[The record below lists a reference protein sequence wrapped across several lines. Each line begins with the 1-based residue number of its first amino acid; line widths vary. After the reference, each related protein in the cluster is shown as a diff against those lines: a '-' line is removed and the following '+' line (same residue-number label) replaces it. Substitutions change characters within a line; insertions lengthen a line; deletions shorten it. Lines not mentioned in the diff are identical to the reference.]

1 MMTDSF
7 LRYIRFEKRYSTH
20 TFTAYETDLRSFGLF
35 LKTHYPDITSQSA
48 DHGIIRSWILELAE
62 QNMSPK
68 SLNRK
73 IACLRSYYKF
83 LLRKEIISRNPMLN
97 IKAPKVKKAL
107 PAFVEEKHMDQLLD
121 LSSFPDDFYG
131 QRDKTIL
138 EILYGTGIRVSELLG
153 LSISDISFTERLIK
167 VKGKG
172 NKERLVPLPAS
183 TETQLRYY
191 LQKRADAFSESTTDT
206 LILTDSGKPAYAPLV
221 YRSVKKY
228 LSTVTSSDKKNPHV
242 LRHSFATHLLNRGA
256 DLNAVKEL
264 LGHSSLAATQVYT
277 HNTAEKLK
285 KVFEKAHP
293 KA

>member
-1 MMTDSF
+1 MTDSF
-7 LRYIRFEKRYSTH
+7 LRYIRFEKRYSKH
-20 TFTAYETDLRSFGLF
+20 TSTAYETDLRSFELF
-35 LKTHYPDITSQSA
+35 LQSHYPDVTIQSA

-83 LLRKEIISRNPMLN
+83 LLRNDVILRNPMLN
-97 IKAPKVKKAL
+97 IKAPKVKKSL
-107 PAFVEEKHMDQLLD
+107 PAFVEEKRMDQLLD
-121 LSSFPDDFYG
+121 VVTFSDDFEG

-153 LSISDISFTERLIK
+153 LSVSDISFTERLMK

-172 NKERLVPLPAS
+172 NKERLLPLPTSA
-183 TETQLRYY
+183 ETQLKHYMR
-191 LQKRADAFSESTTDT
+191 KRTETFPEAATEA

-221 YRSVKKY
+221 YRTVKKY
-228 LSTVTSSDKKNPHV
+228 LSTVTSADKKNPHV

-264 LGHSSLAATQVYT
+264 LGHASLAATQVYT
-277 HNTAEKLK
+277 HNTADKLK

>member
-1 MMTDSF
+1 MTDSF
-7 LRYIRFEKRYSTH
+7 LRYIRFEKRYSSH
-20 TFTAYETDLRSFGLF
+20 TSTAYETDLHSFELF
-35 LKTHYPDITSQSA
+35 LQSHYPDITTHSA

-62 QNMSPK
+62 QNMSPR

-83 LLRKEIISRNPMLN
+83 LLRNDIITRNPMLN
-97 IKAPKVKKAL
+97 IKAPKVKKSL
-107 PAFVEEKHMDQLLD
+107 PAFVEEQRMDQLLD
-121 LSSFPDDFYG
+121 LVTFSDDFEG

-153 LSISDISFTERLIK
+153 LSVSDISFTECLMK

-172 NKERLVPLPAS
+172 NKERLLPLPAS
-183 TETQLRYY
+183 AETQLKHYM
-191 LQKRADAFSESTTDT
+191 QKRAETFPEAAAEA

-221 YRSVKKY
+221 YRTVKKY
-228 LSTVTSSDKKNPHV
+228 LSTVTSADKKNPHV

-264 LGHSSLAATQVYT
+264 LGHASLAATQVYT